1 MAVILAHERHA
12 LSHRCELVA
21 VAGILRGWLSSR
33 WGQSVVSPHG
43 SPTHTGTHAGD
54 SALLGRHRRRETP
67 LCVNAATVPPRSFR
81 QRRCALLASASRSSG
96 FDASGDATLYSYV
109 IHHRPLPQWE
119 TEGPRSVAIVELAE
133 GPRLISSVVGCD
145 QTPEALKLD
154 MPLQAVFVPF
164 DDITVL
170 CFEPKGQQ
178 S

>member
-1 MAVILAHERHA
+1 MAHPLTPVPTPETQPFWD
-12 LSHRCELVA
+12 
-21 VAGILRGWLSSR
+21 GIAAEKLRLCQCGDCSTAFFPPAPVCPACV
-33 WGQSVVSPHG
+33 GQQI
-43 SPTHTGTHAGD
+43 
-54 SALLGRHRRRETP
+54 EW
-67 LCVNAATVPPRSFR
+67 
-81 QRRCALLASASRSSG
+81 

-154 MPLQAVFVPF
+154 MPLKAVFVPF